1 MSEPHINGEKK
12 SGNGAADP
20 RRRSLLDLAPL
31 ELDCMNT
38 LWPIGEGTV
47 REIRDQLAPRRPRA
61 YTTIMTIMD
70 RLARKGIVERRKKG
84 RAYIYR
90 PTLSVEDARAHAL
103 GQIVE
108 SFFGGSRE
116 IAAAYLRDGNSQPA
130 DGEERPALA
139 FAAAASALASTARAA
154 ITAISATNSPTAS
167 ADTAAATSPANPA
180 ANPPAQPAPT
190 NPAATQESPQTSR
203 KRNSDDEAPPI
214 DATLL

>member
-1 MSEPHINGEKK
+1 MSAPHVSSEKK
-12 SGNGAADP
+12 SANGATDP

-70 RLARKGIVERRKKG
+70 RLARKGIVERHKKG

-90 PTLSVEDARAHAL
+90 PTLSIEDARTHAL
-103 GQIVE
+103 DQIVE

-116 IAAAYLRDGNSQPA
+116 IAVTYLRNGNSQAA
-130 DGEERPALA
+130 DTEARPALA
-139 FAAAASALASTARAA
+139 FAAAASALASTARTA
-154 ITAISATNSPTAS
+154 ITAISATNSPSGAGDS
-167 ADTAAATSPANPA
+167 AAASSQANPS
-180 ANPPAQPAPT
+180 ANPPAQPVAT
-190 NPAATQESPQTSR
+190 DPAAAQESQQTSR
-203 KRNSDDEAPPI
+203 RRNSDDEAPPI

>member
-1 MSEPHINGEKK
+1 MSAPQSNGDKK
-12 SGNGAADP
+12 TANRPADP

-70 RLARKGIVERRKKG
+70 RLARKGIVERRKSG
-84 RAYIYR
+84 RAYIYK
-90 PTLSVEDARAHAL
+90 PSLSVEDARTHAL

-130 DGEERPALA
+130 DGDGRPPLAL
-139 FAAAASALASTARAA
+139 AAAASASPAVGRAA
-154 ITAISATNSPTAS
+154 SMAANSS
-167 ADTAAATSPANPA
+167 MSVADGAAASQAANPA
-180 ANPPAQPAPT
+180 PLSNVANSSAS
-190 NPAATQESPQTSR
+190 QETPRASR
-203 KRNSDDEAPPI
+203 ERNSTGDAPPI

>member
-1 MSEPHINGEKK
+1 MSAPHVNGERKAA
-12 SGNGAADP
+12 NGATDP

-90 PTLSVEDARAHAL
+90 PTLSIELARTHAL

-116 IAAAYLRDGNSQPA
+116 IAAAYLRDGNSQAA
-130 DGEERPALA
+130 DGDGRPALA
-139 FAAAASALASTARAA
+139 FAAAASASSSTARAA
-154 ITAISATNSPTAS
+154 TAATIATNSVDGAAGVS
-167 ADTAAATSPANPA
+167 AAANAPAVP
-180 ANPPAQPAPT
+180 
-190 NPAATQESPQTSR
+190 ESPQTSR
-203 KRNSDDEAPPI
+203 ARKSDDDTAPI

>member
-1 MSEPHINGEKK
+1 MSAPHVNGEKK
-12 SGNGAADP
+12 SGNGATDP

-90 PTLSVEDARAHAL
+90 PTLSVEDARSHAL

-116 IAAAYLRDGNSQPA
+116 IAAAYLRDGNSQAA
-130 DGEERPALA
+130 DGGARPALA
-139 FAAAASALASTARAA
+139 FAAAASALATTARAA
-154 ITAISATNSPTAS
+154 ITAISATNLPSGTT
-167 ADTAAATSPANPA
+167 DGAAATSPANPA
-180 ANPPAQPAPT
+180 ANPVGQSAAT
-190 NPAATQESPQTSR
+190 NPAAAPDPPQKSR
-203 KRNSDDEAPPI
+203 TRNSDDDGPPF

>member
-1 MSEPHINGEKK
+1 MSAPQSNGDKK
-12 SGNGAADP
+12 AANGPADP

-70 RLARKGIVERRKKG
+70 RLARKGIVERRKSG
-84 RAYIYR
+84 RAYIYK
-90 PTLSVEDARAHAL
+90 PSLSVEDARTHAL

-116 IAAAYLRDGNSQPA
+116 IAAAYLRDGNSQLA
-130 DGEERPALA
+130 DGDGRPPLAL
-139 FAAAASALASTARAA
+139 AAAASASPGVGRTATMAA
-154 ITAISATNSPTAS
+154 NPSMSVTDS
-167 ADTAAATSPANPA
+167 AAASPA
-180 ANPPAQPAPT
+180 ANPAPLSDVA
-190 NPAATQESPQTSR
+190 NSSASQETPR
-203 KRNSDDEAPPI
+203 ALRERNSTGDATPI